1 MRPFVVDKIIYSDGT
16 EKKTESEVRGD
27 VISAEAAREL
37 TQMMVNVTEN
47 GSGRLAQVDNYN
59 IAVKT
64 GTAQIPDFEEG
75 GYIEDVIHSF
85 IGFAPAFNP
94 EFVILIKLDK
104 PHGLRFAASTC
115 GPIFKEI
122 SEYLFNYLEIS
133 PQ

>member
-1 MRPFVVDKIIYSDGT
+1 MLF
-16 EKKTESEVRGD
+16 
-27 VISAEAAREL
+27 
-37 TQMMVNVTEN
+37 NVTEN
-47 GSGRLAQVDNYN
+47 GSGRLAKVDNYN

-94 EFVILIKLDK
+94 EFVMLIKLDK

-115 GPIFKEI
+115 GPIFKKI
-122 SEYLFNYLEIS
+122 SEYLFNYLEIP